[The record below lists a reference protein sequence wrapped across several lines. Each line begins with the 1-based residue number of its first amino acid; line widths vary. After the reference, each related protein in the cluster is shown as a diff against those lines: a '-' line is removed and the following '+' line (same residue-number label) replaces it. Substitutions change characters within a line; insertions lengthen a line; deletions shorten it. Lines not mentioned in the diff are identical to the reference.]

1 MIGSITRLAAPG
13 VFFGMAHKSVRE
25 ALSRETASF
34 AVTEKRRGLAMT
46 VLALRAEV
54 GTVAY
59 RREKTASSHSVIDF
73 ATAAVSDTK
82 VTRPRAANRLQ
93 TDIRKVGLN
102 GSNWSGSVTCDH

>member
-46 VLALRAEV
+46 VLAWEKEV

-59 RREKTASSHSVIDF
+59 GVGQFIQVNVRFVHF
-73 ATAAVSDTK
+73 
-82 VTRPRAANRLQ
+82 PRGC
-93 TDIRKVGLN
+93 RKKME
-102 GSNWSGSVTCDH
+102 